1 MSDALALLLDNN
13 GKIKR
18 WPKKPEERAAV
29 LEFFS
34 GKFEKG
40 KDYTEKDVNAIIAD
54 FHSFNDITMIRRE
67 LITSKVLNRTPDC
80 KRYWVEPEA

>member
-1 MSDALALLLDNN
+1 MSDALASLLDND

-29 LEFFS
+29 LGFFA

-40 KDYTEKDVNAIIAD
+40 KDYTEKDINAIIAAL
-54 FHSFNDITMIRRE
+54 HSFNDITMIRRE
-67 LITSKVLNRTPDC
+67 LITAKLLNRTPDC